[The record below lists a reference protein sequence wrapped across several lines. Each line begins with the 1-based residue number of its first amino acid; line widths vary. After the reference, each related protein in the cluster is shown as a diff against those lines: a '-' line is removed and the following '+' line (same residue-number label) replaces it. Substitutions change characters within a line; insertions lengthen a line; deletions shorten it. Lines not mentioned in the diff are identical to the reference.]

1 MIAYLL
7 NVLTL
12 SRILCAILIYLF
24 LFLESQYLA
33 ALLLFGVASF
43 SDFLDGYVARK
54 TNNESVLG
62 EILDPIADK
71 LLIVF
76 VLIGL
81 SINLDSFLIGFISA
95 VIISRE
101 IWVAALRDINA
112 RNNQSDKTKVTF
124 LAKTK
129 TAIQMFAILFYLFG
143 LTFNN
148 MMILFFADIILIIA
162 LLVTL
167 QTGLQYFFK
176 PYLSLHFSMNAIS
189 LYRPNKKYFNLT
201 LLDKSSLSIGI
212 NFIIQSENE

>member
-1 MIAYLL
+1 MIVNIL
-7 NVLTL
+7 NGITL

-24 LFLESQYLA
+24 LYLESQYLV
-33 ALLLFGVASF
+33 ALLLFGIASF
-43 SDFLDGYVARK
+43 SDFLDGYLARK
-54 TNNESVLG
+54 TNSESVLG

-81 SINLDSFLIGFISA
+81 SVNLDSFLIGFIAA

-129 TAIQMFAILFYLFG
+129 TAIQMFTILMYLFG
-143 LTFNN
+143 LTINN
-148 MMILFFADIILIIA
+148 MMVLFFADIMLIIA
-162 LLVTL
+162 LLVTI
-167 QTGLQYFFK
+167 QTGFQYTISTFK
-176 PYLSLHFSMNAIS
+176 
-189 LYRPNKKYFNLT
+189 K
-201 LLDKSSLSIGI
+201 
-212 NFIIQSENE
+212 

>member
-1 MIAYLL
+1 MIVNIL
-7 NVLTL
+7 NAITL
-12 SRILCAILIYLF
+12 SRIVCAILIYLF
-24 LFLESQYLA
+24 LYLESQYLL
-33 ALLLFGVASF
+33 ALLLFGIASF
-43 SDFLDGYVARK
+43 SDFVDGYVARK

-129 TAIQMFAILFYLFG
+129 TAIQMFAILLYLFG
-143 LTFNN
+143 LTLNN
-148 MMILFFADIILIIA
+148 MMVLFFADIVLIIA
-162 LLVTL
+162 LFVTI
-167 QTGLQYFFK
+167 QTGLQYTISTFK
-176 PYLSLHFSMNAIS
+176 
-189 LYRPNKKYFNLT
+189 K
-201 LLDKSSLSIGI
+201 
-212 NFIIQSENE
+212 

>member
-1 MIAYLL
+1 MIANLL
-7 NVLTL
+7 NALTF

-24 LFLESQYLA
+24 LYLGSYYLL
-33 ALLLFGVASF
+33 ALVFFGIASF
-43 SDFLDGYVARK
+43 SDFLDGYIARK
-54 TNNESVLG
+54 TNSESVLG

-81 SINLDSFLIGFISA
+81 SVNLDSFLIGFISS

-129 TAIQMFAILFYLFG
+129 TAIQMFTILMYLFG
-143 LTFNN
+143 LTINN
-148 MMILFFADIILIIA
+148 MMMLFFADILLIIA
-162 LLVTL
+162 LLVTI
-167 QTGLQYFFK
+167 QTGFQYT
-176 PYLSLHFSMNAIS
+176 IS
-189 LYRPNKKYFNLT
+189 TFR
-201 LLDKSSLSIGI
+201 
-212 NFIIQSENE
+212 NE

>member
-1 MIAYLL
+1 MIVNIL
-7 NVLTL
+7 NAITL
-12 SRILCAILIYLF
+12 SRILCAILIYFF
-24 LFLESQYLA
+24 LFLESQYLIT
-33 ALLLFGVASF
+33 LLLFGIASF

-101 IWVAALRDINA
+101 VWVAALRDINA

-129 TAIQMFAILFYLFG
+129 TAIQMLSILMYLFG
-143 LTFNN
+143 LTINN
-148 MMILFFADIILIIA
+148 MIVLFFADIILIIA
-162 LLVTL
+162 LLVTI
-167 QTGLQYFFK
+167 QTGFQYTISTFK
-176 PYLSLHFSMNAIS
+176 
-189 LYRPNKKYFNLT
+189 K
-201 LLDKSSLSIGI
+201 
-212 NFIIQSENE
+212 

>member
-1 MIAYLL
+1 MIVNIL
-7 NVLTL
+7 NALTL
-12 SRILCAILIYLF
+12 SRILCAILIYFF
-24 LFLESQYLA
+24 LFLESHYLL
-33 ALLLFGVASF
+33 ALLLFGIASF
-43 SDFLDGYVARK
+43 SDFVDRYVARK

-129 TAIQMFAILFYLFG
+129 TAIQMFAILLYLFG
-143 LTFNN
+143 LTLNN
-148 MMILFFADIILIIA
+148 MMVLFFADIVLIIA
-162 LLVTL
+162 LFVTI
-167 QTGLQYFFK
+167 QTGLQYTISTFK
-176 PYLSLHFSMNAIS
+176 
-189 LYRPNKKYFNLT
+189 K
-201 LLDKSSLSIGI
+201 
-212 NFIIQSENE
+212 

>member
-1 MIAYLL
+1 MIVNIL
-7 NVLTL
+7 NAITL

-24 LFLESQYLA
+24 LYLESQYLV
-33 ALLLFGVASF
+33 ALLVFCIASF
-43 SDFLDGYVARK
+43 SDFLDGYLARK
-54 TNNESVLG
+54 TNSESILG

-81 SINLDSFLIGFISA
+81 TVNLDSYLIGFISA

-129 TAIQMFAILFYLFG
+129 TAIQMFTILMYLFG
-143 LTFNN
+143 LTINN
-148 MMILFFADIILIIA
+148 MMILFFADIMLIIA
-162 LLVTL
+162 LLVTI
-167 QTGLQYFFK
+167 QTGFQYTISTFK
-176 PYLSLHFSMNAIS
+176 
-189 LYRPNKKYFNLT
+189 
-201 LLDKSSLSIGI
+201 
-212 NFIIQSENE
+212 E

>member
-1 MIAYLL
+1 MIATML
-7 NVLTL
+7 NALTL

-24 LFLESQYLA
+24 LYLESQYLI
-33 ALLLFGVASF
+33 ALLLFGIASF
-43 SDFLDGYVARK
+43 SDFLDGYIARK
-54 TNNESVLG
+54 TNSESVLG

-112 RNNQSDKTKVTF
+112 RNNQSEKTKVTF

-129 TAIQMFAILFYLFG
+129 TAIQMFAIFMYLFG
-143 LTFNN
+143 LTLNS
-148 MMILFFADIILIIA
+148 MVILFFSDIILIIA
-162 LLVTL
+162 LFVTL
-167 QTGLQYFFK
+167 QTGFRYTISTFK
-176 PYLSLHFSMNAIS
+176 
-189 LYRPNKKYFNLT
+189 K
-201 LLDKSSLSIGI
+201 
-212 NFIIQSENE
+212 

>member
-1 MIAYLL
+1 MIVNIL
-7 NVLTL
+7 NAITL

-24 LFLESQYLA
+24 LFLESQYLI
-33 ALLLFGVASF
+33 ALLLFGIASF

-71 LLIVF
+71 LLVVF

-81 SINLDSFLIGFISA
+81 SINLDSFLIGFVSA

-129 TAIQMFAILFYLFG
+129 TAIQMLAILMYLFG
-143 LTFNN
+143 LAINN
-148 MMILFFADIILIIA
+148 MMILFFADITLIIA
-162 LLVTL
+162 LLVTI
-167 QTGLQYFFK
+167 QTGFQYTISTFK
-176 PYLSLHFSMNAIS
+176 
-189 LYRPNKKYFNLT
+189 K
-201 LLDKSSLSIGI
+201 
-212 NFIIQSENE
+212 

>member
-1 MIAYLL
+1 M
-7 NVLTL
+7 
-12 SRILCAILIYLF
+12 
-24 LFLESQYLA
+24 
-33 ALLLFGVASF
+33 
-43 SDFLDGYVARK
+43 
-54 TNNESVLG
+54 G

-129 TAIQMFAILFYLFG
+129 TAIQMFAILMYLFG
-143 LTFNN
+143 LTLNN
-148 MMILFFADIILIIA
+148 MMILFFADIVLIIA
-162 LLVTL
+162 LLITI
-167 QTGLQYFFK
+167 QTGFQYTISTFK
-176 PYLSLHFSMNAIS
+176 
-189 LYRPNKKYFNLT
+189 K
-201 LLDKSSLSIGI
+201 
-212 NFIIQSENE
+212 